1 MRGKSRNERTAHY
14 LETINSLGS
23 LLMRTDSVHEA
34 AWIVAKHAVGE
45 LGYIDCIIYLIN
57 DDKELVQIAAHGN
70 KNPSS
75 RHIVNPIKLKIG
87 EGICGHVALTGVS
100 EIVRDTSKDPRYLVD
115 DELRHSEMTVPIFS
129 DDHVIGI
136 IDSEH
141 PNKDYFS
148 DHDLKIFKS
157 IASILSFKISQ
168 VKAIEDLATINK
180 DLEVVKREKQ
190 NQIKILNS
198 VNKKRTKAANAFSIK
213 EIAFEKELERT
224 NIETESIANEMRQF
238 IETANAPIFGIDS
251 NGMVNEWNQ
260 SAEKITG
267 FSKKE
272 VVGLD
277 LVKRYITLAYQKS
290 VKKVLD
296 NALEGIETANF
307 EFPLYAKDGKRVM
320 ILLNSSTRR
329 DSNNNII
336 GMLGVG
342 QDISKM
348 TELRTKS
355 EAIAKEL
362 RQFIETA
369 NAPIFGIDAHGLV
382 NEWNQTA
389 EKITSFKKDEV
400 LGEDL
405 VETYITE
412 DYRKAVKEVL
422 DNALKGKETAN
433 YEFPLFTKDGKRVMV
448 LLNSSTRRNAEGQI
462 VGVLGVG
469 QDISE
474 MDKLRTE
481 SESVAKELRQF
492 IETANAPIFGIDS
505 NGMVNEWNQSAEKIT
520 GFSKKEVVGLDLVKR
535 YITLAYQKSVKKVL
549 DNALEGIETANFE
562 FPLYAKDGKRIMIL
576 LNSSTRRNSD
586 GKIIGMLGVGQ
597 DITILN
603 EYKNN
608 LESKVE
614 YRTQELQESLER
626 EQELGQ
632 LKTSFVS
639 MASHEFRTPLTSIK
653 AISDIILRYSN
664 KLSQESI
671 NARLEKIK
679 KEVDD
684 MTIML
689 DDILIIGKSE
699 AQKLAFNPEIEDIV
713 FLIRQI
719 IAEYQL
725 SDTTNRQ
732 LIYDIPNSIIMINC
746 DKKWIKHIIINL
758 ISNAEKY
765 SNKNTPIKVSI
776 HQNQSNI
783 SFSFEDFGIGIS
795 KQDIKKL
802 FEPFHRGSN
811 AQSITG
817 TGLGLSVLQ
826 QAVDLHNGKI
836 EVESNLGKGSKFK
849 IILPFNIY

>member
-23 LLMRTDSVHEA
+23 LLMRTDSAHEA

-180 DLEVVKREKQ
+180 ELEVQNLEKQ
-190 NQIKILNS
+190 KQANELVIAKKEYDSQNQQQKKIVDKLSAEIVKLEFENHQ
-198 VNKKRTKAANAFSIK
+198 NKTKAIKLDIAINKSQKEAEAIAIK
-213 EIAFEKELERT
+213 EIAFKKELKKTR
-224 NIETESIANEMRQF
+224 IETESIAN
-238 IETANAPIFGIDS
+238 
-251 NGMVNEWNQ
+251 
-260 SAEKITG
+260 
-267 FSKKE
+267 
-272 VVGLD
+272 
-277 LVKRYITLAYQKS
+277 
-290 VKKVLD
+290 
-296 NALEGIETANF
+296 
-307 EFPLYAKDGKRVM
+307 
-320 ILLNSSTRR
+320 
-329 DSNNNII
+329 
-336 GMLGVG
+336 
-342 QDISKM
+342 
-348 TELRTKS
+348 
-355 EAIAKEL
+355 EL

-369 NAPIFGIDAHGLV
+369 NAPIFGIDSEGMV
-382 NEWNQTA
+382 NEWNQTS
-389 EKITSFKKDEV
+389 EKITGFTKKEV
-400 LGEDL
+400 LGQDL
-405 VETYITE
+405 VKRYITSA
-412 DYRKAVKEVL
+412 YQTKVKKVL
-422 DNALKGKETAN
+422 DNALKGEETAN
-433 YEFPLFTKDGKRVMV
+433 FEFPIFSKDGNRVMI
-448 LLNSSTRRNAEGQI
+448 LLNSSTRRNVNGEI
-462 VGVLGVG
+462 VGMLGVG
-469 QDISE
+469 QDISK
-474 MDKLRTE
+474 MDELRTV
-481 SESVAKELRQF
+481 SDAIAKELRQF

-505 NGMVNEWNQSAEKIT
+505 NGMVNEWNQSSEKIT
-520 GFSKKEVVGLDLVKR
+520 GFTKEEVLGEDLVAT
-535 YITLAYQKSVKKVL
+535 YINSNYQKSVKKVL
-549 DNALEGIETANFE
+549 DNAQRGVETANFE

-603 EYKNN
+603 EYKKN

-626 EQELGQ
+626 EKELGQ

-699 AQKLAFNPEIEDIV
+699 AQKLAFNPDIEDIV

-719 IAEYQL
+719 ITEYQL
-725 SDTTNRQ
+725 SDSTNRQ
-732 LIYDIPNSIIMINC
+732 LIYDIPNSIIMINV

-765 SNKNTPIKVSI
+765 SNKNTPIKISI

-783 SFSFEDFGIGIS
+783 SFSFQDYGIGIS

-811 AQSITG
+811 AQNIPG

-849 IILPFNIY
+849 IILPYNID

>member
-23 LLMRTDSVHEA
+23 LLMRTDSAHEA

-45 LGYIDCIIYLIN
+45 LGYIDCIIYLMN

-70 KNPSS
+70 KNSSS

-180 DLEVVKREKQ
+180 ELEVQNLEKQ
-190 NQIKILNS
+190 KQANELVIAKKEYDSQNQQQKKIVDKLSAEIVKLEFENQQ
-198 VNKKRTKAANAFSIK
+198 NKTKATELDVAIKKSQKEAEAIAIK
-213 EIAFEKELERT
+213 EIAFKKELKKTR
-224 NIETESIANEMRQF
+224 IETESIAN
-238 IETANAPIFGIDS
+238 
-251 NGMVNEWNQ
+251 
-260 SAEKITG
+260 
-267 FSKKE
+267 
-272 VVGLD
+272 
-277 LVKRYITLAYQKS
+277 
-290 VKKVLD
+290 
-296 NALEGIETANF
+296 
-307 EFPLYAKDGKRVM
+307 
-320 ILLNSSTRR
+320 
-329 DSNNNII
+329 
-336 GMLGVG
+336 
-342 QDISKM
+342 
-348 TELRTKS
+348 
-355 EAIAKEL
+355 EL

-369 NAPIFGIDAHGLV
+369 NAPIFGIDSEGMV
-382 NEWNQTA
+382 NEWNQTS
-389 EKITSFKKDEV
+389 EKITGFTKKEV
-400 LGEDL
+400 LGQDL
-405 VETYITE
+405 VKRYITSA
-412 DYRKAVKEVL
+412 YQTKVKKVL
-422 DNALKGKETAN
+422 DNALKGEETAN
-433 YEFPLFTKDGKRVMV
+433 FEFPIFSKDGNRVMI
-448 LLNSSTRRNAEGQI
+448 LLNSSTRRNVNGEI
-462 VGVLGVG
+462 VGMLGVG
-469 QDISE
+469 QDISK
-474 MDKLRTE
+474 MDELRTV
-481 SESVAKELRQF
+481 SDAIAKELRQF

-505 NGMVNEWNQSAEKIT
+505 NGMVNEWNQSSEKIT
-520 GFSKKEVVGLDLVKR
+520 GFTKEEVLGEDLVAT
-535 YITLAYQKSVKKVL
+535 YINSNYQKSVKKVL
-549 DNALEGIETANFE
+549 DNAQRGVETANFE

-603 EYKNN
+603 EYKKN

-626 EQELGQ
+626 EKELGQ

-699 AQKLAFNPEIEDIV
+699 AQKLAFNPDIEDIV

-719 IAEYQL
+719 ITEYQF

-732 LIYDIPNSIIMINC
+732 LIYDIPNSIIMINV

-765 SNKNTPIKVSI
+765 SNKNTPIKISI

-783 SFSFEDFGIGIS
+783 SFSFQDYGIGIS

-811 AQSITG
+811 AQNIPG

-849 IILPFNIY
+849 IILPYNID

>member
-23 LLMRTDSVHEA
+23 LLMRTDSAHEA

-45 LGYIDCIIYLIN
+45 LGYIDCIIYLMN

-70 KNPSS
+70 KNSSS

-180 DLEVVKREKQ
+180 ELEVQNLEKQ
-190 NQIKILNS
+190 KQANELVIAKKEYDSQNQQQKKIVDKLSAEIVKLEFENHQ
-198 VNKKRTKAANAFSIK
+198 NKTKAIKLDIAIKKSQKEAEAIAIK
-213 EIAFEKELERT
+213 EIAFKKELKKTR
-224 NIETESIANEMRQF
+224 IETESIAN
-238 IETANAPIFGIDS
+238 
-251 NGMVNEWNQ
+251 
-260 SAEKITG
+260 
-267 FSKKE
+267 
-272 VVGLD
+272 
-277 LVKRYITLAYQKS
+277 
-290 VKKVLD
+290 
-296 NALEGIETANF
+296 
-307 EFPLYAKDGKRVM
+307 
-320 ILLNSSTRR
+320 
-329 DSNNNII
+329 
-336 GMLGVG
+336 
-342 QDISKM
+342 
-348 TELRTKS
+348 
-355 EAIAKEL
+355 EL

-369 NAPIFGIDAHGLV
+369 NAPIFGIDSEGMV
-382 NEWNQTA
+382 NEWNQTS
-389 EKITSFKKDEV
+389 EKITGFTKKEV
-400 LGEDL
+400 LGQDL
-405 VETYITE
+405 VKRYITSA
-412 DYRKAVKEVL
+412 YQTKVKKVL
-422 DNALKGKETAN
+422 DNALKGEETAN
-433 YEFPLFTKDGKRVMV
+433 FEFPIFSKDGNRVMI
-448 LLNSSTRRNAEGQI
+448 LLNSSTRRNVNGEI
-462 VGVLGVG
+462 VGMLGVG
-469 QDISE
+469 QDISK
-474 MDKLRTE
+474 MDELRTV
-481 SESVAKELRQF
+481 SDAIAKELRQF

-505 NGMVNEWNQSAEKIT
+505 NGMVNEWNQSSEKIT
-520 GFSKKEVVGLDLVKR
+520 GFTKEEVLGQDLVAT
-535 YITLAYQKSVKKVL
+535 YINSNYQKSVKKVL
-549 DNALEGIETANFE
+549 DNAQRGVETANFE

-603 EYKNN
+603 EYKKN

-626 EQELGQ
+626 EKELGQ

-699 AQKLAFNPEIEDIV
+699 AQKLAFNPDIEDIV

-719 IAEYQL
+719 ITEYQF

-732 LIYDIPNSIIMINC
+732 LIYDIPNSIIMINV

-765 SNKNTPIKVSI
+765 SNKNTPIKISI

-783 SFSFEDFGIGIS
+783 SFSFQDYGIGIS

-811 AQSITG
+811 AQNIPG

-849 IILPFNIY
+849 IILPYNID

>member
-1 MRGKSRNERTAHY
+1 
-14 LETINSLGS
+14 
-23 LLMRTDSVHEA
+23 MRTDSAHEA

-180 DLEVVKREKQ
+180 ELEVQNLEKQ
-190 NQIKILNS
+190 KQANELVIAKKEYDSQNQQQKKIVDKLSAEIVKLEFENHQ
-198 VNKKRTKAANAFSIK
+198 NKTKATELDVAIKKSQKEAEAIAIK
-213 EIAFEKELERT
+213 EIAFKKELKKTR
-224 NIETESIANEMRQF
+224 IETESIAN
-238 IETANAPIFGIDS
+238 
-251 NGMVNEWNQ
+251 
-260 SAEKITG
+260 
-267 FSKKE
+267 
-272 VVGLD
+272 
-277 LVKRYITLAYQKS
+277 
-290 VKKVLD
+290 
-296 NALEGIETANF
+296 
-307 EFPLYAKDGKRVM
+307 
-320 ILLNSSTRR
+320 
-329 DSNNNII
+329 
-336 GMLGVG
+336 
-342 QDISKM
+342 
-348 TELRTKS
+348 
-355 EAIAKEL
+355 EL

-369 NAPIFGIDAHGLV
+369 NAPIFGIDSEGMV
-382 NEWNQTA
+382 NEWNQTS
-389 EKITSFKKDEV
+389 EKITGFTKKEV
-400 LGEDL
+400 LGQDL
-405 VETYITE
+405 VKRYITSA
-412 DYRKAVKEVL
+412 YQTKVKKVL
-422 DNALKGKETAN
+422 DNALKGEETAN
-433 YEFPLFTKDGKRVMV
+433 FEFPIFSKDGNRVMI
-448 LLNSSTRRNAEGQI
+448 LLNSSTRRNVNGEIIGM
-462 VGVLGVG
+462 LGVG
-469 QDISE
+469 QDISK
-474 MDKLRTE
+474 MDELRTV
-481 SESVAKELRQF
+481 SDAIAKELRQF

-505 NGMVNEWNQSAEKIT
+505 NGMVNEWNQSSEKIT
-520 GFSKKEVVGLDLVKR
+520 GFTKEEVLGEDLVAT
-535 YITLAYQKSVKKVL
+535 YINSNYQKSVKKVL
-549 DNALEGIETANFE
+549 DNAQRGVETANFE

-603 EYKNN
+603 EYKKN

-626 EQELGQ
+626 EKELGQ

-699 AQKLAFNPEIEDIV
+699 AQKLAFNPDIEDIV

-719 IAEYQL
+719 ITEYQF

-732 LIYDIPNSIIMINC
+732 LIYDIPNSIIMINV

-765 SNKNTPIKVSI
+765 SNKNTPIKISI

-783 SFSFEDFGIGIS
+783 SFSFQDYGIGIS

-811 AQSITG
+811 AQNIPG

-849 IILPFNIY
+849 IILPYNID

>member
-23 LLMRTDSVHEA
+23 LLMRTDSAHEA

-45 LGYIDCIIYLIN
+45 LGYIDCIIYLMN

-70 KNPSS
+70 KNSSS

-180 DLEVVKREKQ
+180 ELEVQNLEKQ
-190 NQIKILNS
+190 KQANELVIAKKEYDSQNQQQKKIVDKLSAEIVKLEFENQQ
-198 VNKKRTKAANAFSIK
+198 NKTKATELDVAIKKSQKEAEAIAIK
-213 EIAFEKELERT
+213 EIAFKKELKKTR
-224 NIETESIANEMRQF
+224 IETESIAN
-238 IETANAPIFGIDS
+238 
-251 NGMVNEWNQ
+251 
-260 SAEKITG
+260 
-267 FSKKE
+267 
-272 VVGLD
+272 
-277 LVKRYITLAYQKS
+277 
-290 VKKVLD
+290 
-296 NALEGIETANF
+296 
-307 EFPLYAKDGKRVM
+307 
-320 ILLNSSTRR
+320 
-329 DSNNNII
+329 
-336 GMLGVG
+336 
-342 QDISKM
+342 
-348 TELRTKS
+348 
-355 EAIAKEL
+355 EL

-369 NAPIFGIDAHGLV
+369 NAPIFGIDSEGMV
-382 NEWNQTA
+382 NEWNQTS
-389 EKITSFKKDEV
+389 EKITGFTKKEV
-400 LGEDL
+400 LGQDL
-405 VETYITE
+405 VKRYITSA
-412 DYRKAVKEVL
+412 YQTKVKKVL
-422 DNALKGKETAN
+422 DNALKGEETAN
-433 YEFPLFTKDGKRVMV
+433 FEFPIFSKDGNRVMI
-448 LLNSSTRRNAEGQI
+448 LLNSSTRRNVNGEI
-462 VGVLGVG
+462 VGMLGVG
-469 QDISE
+469 QDISK
-474 MDKLRTE
+474 MDELRTV
-481 SESVAKELRQF
+481 SDAIAKELRQF

-505 NGMVNEWNQSAEKIT
+505 NGMVNEWNQSSEKIT
-520 GFSKKEVVGLDLVKR
+520 GFTKEEVLGQDLVAT
-535 YITLAYQKSVKKVL
+535 YINSNYQKSVKKVL
-549 DNALEGIETANFE
+549 DNAQRGVETANFE

-603 EYKNN
+603 EYKKN

-626 EQELGQ
+626 EKELGQ

-699 AQKLAFNPEIEDIV
+699 AQKLAFNPDIEDIV

-719 IAEYQL
+719 ITEYQF

-732 LIYDIPNSIIMINC
+732 LIYDIPNSIIMINV

-765 SNKNTPIKVSI
+765 SNKNTPIKISI

-783 SFSFEDFGIGIS
+783 SFSFQDYGIGIS

-811 AQSITG
+811 AQNIPG

-849 IILPFNIY
+849 IILPYNID

>member
-23 LLMRTDSVHEA
+23 LLMRTDSAHEA

-75 RHIVNPIKLKIG
+75 CHIVNPIKLKIG

-115 DELRHSEMTVPIFS
+115 DELRHSEMTVPIFL

-180 DLEVVKREKQ
+180 ELEVQNLEKQ
-190 NQIKILNS
+190 KQANELVIAKKEYDSQNQQQKKIVDKLSAEIVKLEFENQQ
-198 VNKKRTKAANAFSIK
+198 NKTKATELDVAIKKSQKEAEAIAIK
-213 EIAFEKELERT
+213 EIAFKKELKKTR
-224 NIETESIANEMRQF
+224 IETESIAN
-238 IETANAPIFGIDS
+238 
-251 NGMVNEWNQ
+251 
-260 SAEKITG
+260 
-267 FSKKE
+267 
-272 VVGLD
+272 
-277 LVKRYITLAYQKS
+277 
-290 VKKVLD
+290 
-296 NALEGIETANF
+296 
-307 EFPLYAKDGKRVM
+307 
-320 ILLNSSTRR
+320 
-329 DSNNNII
+329 
-336 GMLGVG
+336 
-342 QDISKM
+342 
-348 TELRTKS
+348 
-355 EAIAKEL
+355 EL

-369 NAPIFGIDAHGLV
+369 NAPIFGIDSEGMV
-382 NEWNQTA
+382 NEWNQTS
-389 EKITSFKKDEV
+389 EKITGFTKKEV
-400 LGEDL
+400 LGQDL
-405 VETYITE
+405 VKRYITSA
-412 DYRKAVKEVL
+412 YQTKVKKVL
-422 DNALKGKETAN
+422 DNALKGEETAN
-433 YEFPLFTKDGKRVMV
+433 FEFPIFSKDGNRVMI
-448 LLNSSTRRNAEGQI
+448 LLNSSTRRNVNGEIIGM
-462 VGVLGVG
+462 LGVG
-469 QDISE
+469 QDISK
-474 MDKLRTE
+474 MDELRTV
-481 SESVAKELRQF
+481 SDAIAKELRQF

-505 NGMVNEWNQSAEKIT
+505 NGMVNEWNQSSEKIT
-520 GFSKKEVVGLDLVKR
+520 GFTKEEVLGEDLVAT
-535 YITLAYQKSVKKVL
+535 YINSNYQKSVKKVL
-549 DNALEGIETANFE
+549 DNAQRGVETANFE

-603 EYKNN
+603 EYKKN

-626 EQELGQ
+626 EKELGQ

-699 AQKLAFNPEIEDIV
+699 AQKLAFNPDIEDIV

-719 IAEYQL
+719 ITEYQF

-732 LIYDIPNSIIMINC
+732 LIYDIPNSIIMINV

-765 SNKNTPIKVSI
+765 SNKNTPIKISI

-783 SFSFEDFGIGIS
+783 SFSFQDYGIGIS

-811 AQSITG
+811 AQNIPG

-849 IILPFNIY
+849 IILPYNID

>member
-23 LLMRTDSVHEA
+23 LLMRTDSAHEA

-45 LGYIDCIIYLIN
+45 LGYIDCIIYLMN

-70 KNPSS
+70 KNSSS

-180 DLEVVKREKQ
+180 ELEVQNLEKQ
-190 NQIKILNS
+190 KQANELVIAKKEYDSQNQQQKKIVDKLSAEIVKLEFENHQNKIKATELDVAI
-198 VNKKRTKAANAFSIK
+198 KKSQKEAESIAIK
-213 EIAFEKELERT
+213 EIAFKKELKKTR
-224 NIETESIANEMRQF
+224 IETESIAN
-238 IETANAPIFGIDS
+238 
-251 NGMVNEWNQ
+251 
-260 SAEKITG
+260 
-267 FSKKE
+267 
-272 VVGLD
+272 
-277 LVKRYITLAYQKS
+277 
-290 VKKVLD
+290 
-296 NALEGIETANF
+296 
-307 EFPLYAKDGKRVM
+307 
-320 ILLNSSTRR
+320 
-329 DSNNNII
+329 
-336 GMLGVG
+336 
-342 QDISKM
+342 
-348 TELRTKS
+348 
-355 EAIAKEL
+355 EL

-369 NAPIFGIDAHGLV
+369 NAPIFGIDSEGMV
-382 NEWNQTA
+382 NEWNQTS
-389 EKITSFKKDEV
+389 EKITGFTKKEV
-400 LGEDL
+400 LGQDL
-405 VETYITE
+405 VKRYITSA
-412 DYRKAVKEVL
+412 YQTKVKKVL
-422 DNALKGKETAN
+422 DNALKGEETAN
-433 YEFPLFTKDGKRVMV
+433 FEFPIFSKDGNRVMI
-448 LLNSSTRRNAEGQI
+448 LLNSSTRRNVNGEIIGM
-462 VGVLGVG
+462 LGVG
-469 QDISE
+469 QDISK
-474 MDKLRTE
+474 MDELRTV
-481 SESVAKELRQF
+481 SDAIAKELRQF

-505 NGMVNEWNQSAEKIT
+505 NGMVNEWNQSSEKIT
-520 GFSKKEVVGLDLVKR
+520 GFTKEEVLGQDLVAT
-535 YITLAYQKSVKKVL
+535 YINSNYQKSVKKVL
-549 DNALEGIETANFE
+549 DNAQRGVETANFE

-603 EYKNN
+603 EYKKN

-626 EQELGQ
+626 EKELGQ

-699 AQKLAFNPEIEDIV
+699 AQKLAFNPDIEDIV
-713 FLIRQI
+713 FLIRKI
-719 IAEYQL
+719 ITEYQF

-732 LIYDIPNSIIMINC
+732 LIYDIPNSIIMINV

-765 SNKNTPIKVSI
+765 SNKNTPIKISI

-783 SFSFEDFGIGIS
+783 SFSFQDYGIGIS

-811 AQSITG
+811 AQNIPG

-849 IILPFNIY
+849 IILPYNID

>member
-1 MRGKSRNERTAHY
+1 
-14 LETINSLGS
+14 
-23 LLMRTDSVHEA
+23 MRTDSAHEA

-180 DLEVVKREKQ
+180 ELEVQNLEKQ
-190 NQIKILNS
+190 KQANELVIAKKEYDSQNQQQKKIVDKLSAEIVKLEFENQQ
-198 VNKKRTKAANAFSIK
+198 NKTKATELDVAIKKSQKEAEAIAIK
-213 EIAFEKELERT
+213 EIAFKKELKKTR
-224 NIETESIANEMRQF
+224 IETESIAN
-238 IETANAPIFGIDS
+238 
-251 NGMVNEWNQ
+251 
-260 SAEKITG
+260 
-267 FSKKE
+267 
-272 VVGLD
+272 
-277 LVKRYITLAYQKS
+277 
-290 VKKVLD
+290 
-296 NALEGIETANF
+296 
-307 EFPLYAKDGKRVM
+307 
-320 ILLNSSTRR
+320 
-329 DSNNNII
+329 
-336 GMLGVG
+336 
-342 QDISKM
+342 
-348 TELRTKS
+348 
-355 EAIAKEL
+355 EL

-369 NAPIFGIDAHGLV
+369 NAPIFGIDSEGMV
-382 NEWNQTA
+382 NEWNQTS
-389 EKITSFKKDEV
+389 EKITGFTKKEV
-400 LGEDL
+400 LGQDL
-405 VETYITE
+405 VKRYITSA
-412 DYRKAVKEVL
+412 YQTKVKKVL
-422 DNALKGKETAN
+422 DNALKGEETAN
-433 YEFPLFTKDGKRVMV
+433 FEFPIFSKDGNRVMI
-448 LLNSSTRRNAEGQI
+448 LLNSSTRRNVNGEIIGM
-462 VGVLGVG
+462 LGVG
-469 QDISE
+469 QDISK
-474 MDKLRTE
+474 MDELRTV
-481 SESVAKELRQF
+481 SDAIAKELRQF

-505 NGMVNEWNQSAEKIT
+505 NGMVNEWNQSSEKIT
-520 GFSKKEVVGLDLVKR
+520 GFTKEEVLGQDLVAT
-535 YITLAYQKSVKKVL
+535 YINSNYQKSVKKVL
-549 DNALEGIETANFE
+549 DNAQRGVETANFE

-603 EYKNN
+603 EYKKN

-626 EQELGQ
+626 EKELGQ

-699 AQKLAFNPEIEDIV
+699 AQKLAFNPDIEDIV

-719 IAEYQL
+719 ITEYQF

-732 LIYDIPNSIIMINC
+732 LIYDIPNSIIMINV

-765 SNKNTPIKVSI
+765 SNKNTPIKISI

-783 SFSFEDFGIGIS
+783 SFSFQDYGIGIS

-811 AQSITG
+811 AQNIPG

-849 IILPFNIY
+849 IILPYNID

>member
-23 LLMRTDSVHEA
+23 LLMRTDSAHEA

-180 DLEVVKREKQ
+180 ELEVQNLEKQ
-190 NQIKILNS
+190 KQANELVIAKKEYDSQNQQQKKIVDKLSAEIVKLEFENHQNKIKATELDVAI
-198 VNKKRTKAANAFSIK
+198 KKSQKEAEAIAIK
-213 EIAFEKELERT
+213 EIAFKKELKKTR
-224 NIETESIANEMRQF
+224 IETESIAN
-238 IETANAPIFGIDS
+238 
-251 NGMVNEWNQ
+251 
-260 SAEKITG
+260 
-267 FSKKE
+267 
-272 VVGLD
+272 
-277 LVKRYITLAYQKS
+277 
-290 VKKVLD
+290 
-296 NALEGIETANF
+296 
-307 EFPLYAKDGKRVM
+307 
-320 ILLNSSTRR
+320 
-329 DSNNNII
+329 
-336 GMLGVG
+336 
-342 QDISKM
+342 
-348 TELRTKS
+348 
-355 EAIAKEL
+355 EL

-369 NAPIFGIDAHGLV
+369 NAPIFGIDSEGMV
-382 NEWNQTA
+382 NEWNQTS
-389 EKITSFKKDEV
+389 EKITGFTKKEV
-400 LGEDL
+400 LGQDL
-405 VETYITE
+405 VKRYITSA
-412 DYRKAVKEVL
+412 YQTKVKKVL
-422 DNALKGKETAN
+422 DNALKGEETAN
-433 YEFPLFTKDGKRVMV
+433 FEFPIFSKDGNRVMI
-448 LLNSSTRRNAEGQI
+448 LLNSSTRRNVNGEI
-462 VGVLGVG
+462 VGMLGVG
-469 QDISE
+469 QDISK
-474 MDKLRTE
+474 MDELRTV
-481 SESVAKELRQF
+481 SDAIAKELRQF

-505 NGMVNEWNQSAEKIT
+505 NGMVNEWNQSSEKIT
-520 GFSKKEVVGLDLVKR
+520 GFTKEEVLGEDLVAT
-535 YITLAYQKSVKKVL
+535 YINSNYQKSVKKVL
-549 DNALEGIETANFE
+549 DNAQRGVETANFE

-603 EYKNN
+603 EYKKN

-626 EQELGQ
+626 EKELGQ

-699 AQKLAFNPEIEDIV
+699 AQKLAFNPDIEDIV

-719 IAEYQL
+719 ITEYQL
-725 SDTTNRQ
+725 SDSTNRQ
-732 LIYDIPNSIIMINC
+732 LIYDIPNSIIMINV

-765 SNKNTPIKVSI
+765 SNKNTPIKISI

-783 SFSFEDFGIGIS
+783 SFSFQDYGIGIS

-811 AQSITG
+811 AQNIPG

-849 IILPFNIY
+849 IILPYNID

>member
-23 LLMRTDSVHEA
+23 LLMRTDSAHEA

-180 DLEVVKREKQ
+180 ELEVQNLEKQ
-190 NQIKILNS
+190 KQANELVIAKKEYDSQNQQQKKIVDKLSAEIVKLEFENHQNKIKATELDVAI
-198 VNKKRTKAANAFSIK
+198 KKSQKEAEAIAIK
-213 EIAFEKELERT
+213 EIAFKKELKKTR
-224 NIETESIANEMRQF
+224 IETESIAN
-238 IETANAPIFGIDS
+238 
-251 NGMVNEWNQ
+251 
-260 SAEKITG
+260 
-267 FSKKE
+267 
-272 VVGLD
+272 
-277 LVKRYITLAYQKS
+277 
-290 VKKVLD
+290 
-296 NALEGIETANF
+296 
-307 EFPLYAKDGKRVM
+307 
-320 ILLNSSTRR
+320 
-329 DSNNNII
+329 
-336 GMLGVG
+336 
-342 QDISKM
+342 
-348 TELRTKS
+348 
-355 EAIAKEL
+355 EL

-369 NAPIFGIDAHGLV
+369 NAPIFGIDSEGMV
-382 NEWNQTA
+382 NEWNQTS
-389 EKITSFKKDEV
+389 EKITGFTKKEV
-400 LGEDL
+400 LGQDL
-405 VETYITE
+405 VKRYITSA
-412 DYRKAVKEVL
+412 YQTKVKKVL
-422 DNALKGKETAN
+422 DNALKGEETAN
-433 YEFPLFTKDGKRVMV
+433 FEFPIFSKDGNRVMI
-448 LLNSSTRRNAEGQI
+448 LLNSSTRRNVNGEI
-462 VGVLGVG
+462 VGMLGVG
-469 QDISE
+469 QDISK
-474 MDKLRTE
+474 MDELRTV
-481 SESVAKELRQF
+481 SDAIAKELRQF

-505 NGMVNEWNQSAEKIT
+505 NGMVNEWNQSSEKIT
-520 GFSKKEVVGLDLVKR
+520 GFTKEEVLGEDLVAT
-535 YITLAYQKSVKKVL
+535 YINSNYQKSVKKVL
-549 DNALEGIETANFE
+549 DNAQRGVETANFE

-603 EYKNN
+603 EYKKN

-626 EQELGQ
+626 EKELGQ

-699 AQKLAFNPEIEDIV
+699 AQKLAFNPDIEDIV

-719 IAEYQL
+719 ITEYQF

-732 LIYDIPNSIIMINC
+732 LIYDIPNSIIMINV

-765 SNKNTPIKVSI
+765 SNKNTPIKISI

-783 SFSFEDFGIGIS
+783 SFSFQDYGIGIS

-811 AQSITG
+811 AQNIPG

-849 IILPFNIY
+849 IILPYNID

>member
-23 LLMRTDSVHEA
+23 LLMRTDSAHEA

-75 RHIVNPIKLKIG
+75 CHIVNPIKLKIG

-180 DLEVVKREKQ
+180 ELEVQNLEKQ
-190 NQIKILNS
+190 KQANELVIAKKEYDSQNQQQKKIVDKLSAEIVKLEFENHQ
-198 VNKKRTKAANAFSIK
+198 NKTKAIKLDIAIKKSQKEAEAIAIKKSQKEAEAIAIK
-213 EIAFEKELERT
+213 EIAFKKELKKTR
-224 NIETESIANEMRQF
+224 IETESIAN
-238 IETANAPIFGIDS
+238 
-251 NGMVNEWNQ
+251 
-260 SAEKITG
+260 
-267 FSKKE
+267 
-272 VVGLD
+272 
-277 LVKRYITLAYQKS
+277 
-290 VKKVLD
+290 
-296 NALEGIETANF
+296 
-307 EFPLYAKDGKRVM
+307 
-320 ILLNSSTRR
+320 
-329 DSNNNII
+329 
-336 GMLGVG
+336 
-342 QDISKM
+342 
-348 TELRTKS
+348 
-355 EAIAKEL
+355 EL

-369 NAPIFGIDAHGLV
+369 NAPIFGIDSEGMV
-382 NEWNQTA
+382 NEWNQTS
-389 EKITSFKKDEV
+389 EKITGFTKKEV
-400 LGEDL
+400 LGQDL
-405 VETYITE
+405 VKRYITSA
-412 DYRKAVKEVL
+412 YQTKVKKVL
-422 DNALKGKETAN
+422 DNALKGEETAN
-433 YEFPLFTKDGKRVMV
+433 FEFPIFSKDGNRVMI
-448 LLNSSTRRNAEGQI
+448 LLNSSTRRNVNGEIIGM
-462 VGVLGVG
+462 LGVG
-469 QDISE
+469 QDISK
-474 MDKLRTE
+474 MDELRTV
-481 SESVAKELRQF
+481 SDAIAKELRQF

-505 NGMVNEWNQSAEKIT
+505 NGMVNEWNQSSEKIT
-520 GFSKKEVVGLDLVKR
+520 GFTKEEVLGEDLVAT
-535 YITLAYQKSVKKVL
+535 YINSNYQKSVKKVL
-549 DNALEGIETANFE
+549 DNAQRGVETANFE

-603 EYKNN
+603 EYKKN

-626 EQELGQ
+626 EKELGQ

-699 AQKLAFNPEIEDIV
+699 AQKLAFNPDIEDIV

-719 IAEYQL
+719 ITEYQF

-732 LIYDIPNSIIMINC
+732 LIYDIPNSIIMINV

-765 SNKNTPIKVSI
+765 SNKNTPIKISI

-783 SFSFEDFGIGIS
+783 SFSFQDYGIGIS

-811 AQSITG
+811 AQNIPG

-849 IILPFNIY
+849 IILPYNID

>member
-1 MRGKSRNERTAHY
+1 
-14 LETINSLGS
+14 
-23 LLMRTDSVHEA
+23 MRTDSAHEA

-45 LGYIDCIIYLIN
+45 LGYIDCIIYLMN

-70 KNPSS
+70 KNSSS

-180 DLEVVKREKQ
+180 ELEVQNLEKQ
-190 NQIKILNS
+190 KQANELVIAKKEYDSQNQQQKKIVDKLSAEIVKLEFENQQ
-198 VNKKRTKAANAFSIK
+198 NKTKATELDVAIKKSQKEAEAIAIK
-213 EIAFEKELERT
+213 EIAFKKELKKTR
-224 NIETESIANEMRQF
+224 IETESIAN
-238 IETANAPIFGIDS
+238 
-251 NGMVNEWNQ
+251 
-260 SAEKITG
+260 
-267 FSKKE
+267 
-272 VVGLD
+272 
-277 LVKRYITLAYQKS
+277 
-290 VKKVLD
+290 
-296 NALEGIETANF
+296 
-307 EFPLYAKDGKRVM
+307 
-320 ILLNSSTRR
+320 
-329 DSNNNII
+329 
-336 GMLGVG
+336 
-342 QDISKM
+342 
-348 TELRTKS
+348 
-355 EAIAKEL
+355 EL

-369 NAPIFGIDAHGLV
+369 NAPIFGIDSEGMV
-382 NEWNQTA
+382 NEWNQSS
-389 EKITSFKKDEV
+389 EKITGFTKKEV
-400 LGEDL
+400 LGQDL
-405 VETYITE
+405 VKRYITSA
-412 DYRKAVKEVL
+412 YQTKVKKVL
-422 DNALKGKETAN
+422 DNALKGEETAN
-433 YEFPLFTKDGKRVMV
+433 FEFPIFSKDGNRVMI
-448 LLNSSTRRNAEGQI
+448 LLNSSTRRNVNGEIIGM
-462 VGVLGVG
+462 LGVG
-469 QDISE
+469 QDISK
-474 MDKLRTE
+474 MDELRTV
-481 SESVAKELRQF
+481 SDAIAKELRQF

-505 NGMVNEWNQSAEKIT
+505 NGMVNEWNQSSEKIT
-520 GFSKKEVVGLDLVKR
+520 GFTKEEVLGEDLVAT
-535 YITLAYQKSVKKVL
+535 YINSNYQKSVKKVL
-549 DNALEGIETANFE
+549 DNAQRGVETANFE

-603 EYKNN
+603 EYKKN

-626 EQELGQ
+626 EKELGQ

-684 MTIML
+684 MTTML

-699 AQKLAFNPEIEDIV
+699 AQKLAFNPDIEDIV

-719 IAEYQL
+719 ITEYQF

-732 LIYDIPNSIIMINC
+732 LIYDIPNSIIMINV

-765 SNKNTPIKVSI
+765 SNKNTPIKISI

-783 SFSFEDFGIGIS
+783 SFSFQDYGIGIS

-811 AQSITG
+811 AQNIPG

-849 IILPFNIY
+849 IILPYNID

>member
-23 LLMRTDSVHEA
+23 LLMRTDSAHEA

-75 RHIVNPIKLKIG
+75 CHIVNPIKLKIG

-180 DLEVVKREKQ
+180 ELEVQNLEKQ
-190 NQIKILNS
+190 KQANELVIAKKEYDSQNQQQKKIVDKLSAEIVKLEFENQQ
-198 VNKKRTKAANAFSIK
+198 NKTKATELDVAIKKSQKEAEAIAIK
-213 EIAFEKELERT
+213 EIAFKKELKKTR
-224 NIETESIANEMRQF
+224 IETESIAN
-238 IETANAPIFGIDS
+238 
-251 NGMVNEWNQ
+251 
-260 SAEKITG
+260 
-267 FSKKE
+267 
-272 VVGLD
+272 
-277 LVKRYITLAYQKS
+277 
-290 VKKVLD
+290 
-296 NALEGIETANF
+296 
-307 EFPLYAKDGKRVM
+307 
-320 ILLNSSTRR
+320 
-329 DSNNNII
+329 
-336 GMLGVG
+336 
-342 QDISKM
+342 
-348 TELRTKS
+348 
-355 EAIAKEL
+355 EL

-369 NAPIFGIDAHGLV
+369 NAPIFGIDSEGMV
-382 NEWNQTA
+382 NEWNQTS
-389 EKITSFKKDEV
+389 EKITGFTKKEV
-400 LGEDL
+400 LGQDL
-405 VETYITE
+405 VKRYITSA
-412 DYRKAVKEVL
+412 YQTKVKKVL
-422 DNALKGKETAN
+422 DNALKGEETAN
-433 YEFPLFTKDGKRVMV
+433 FEFPIFSKDGNRVMI
-448 LLNSSTRRNAEGQI
+448 LLNSSTRRNVNGEI
-462 VGVLGVG
+462 VGMLGVG
-469 QDISE
+469 QDISK
-474 MDKLRTE
+474 MDELRTV
-481 SESVAKELRQF
+481 SDAIAKELRQF

-505 NGMVNEWNQSAEKIT
+505 NGMVNEWNQSSEKIT
-520 GFSKKEVVGLDLVKR
+520 GFTKEEVLGEDLVAT
-535 YITLAYQKSVKKVL
+535 YINSNYQKSVKKVL
-549 DNALEGIETANFE
+549 DNAQRGVETANFE

-603 EYKNN
+603 EYKKN

-626 EQELGQ
+626 EKELGQ

-699 AQKLAFNPEIEDIV
+699 AQKLAFNPDIEDIV

-719 IAEYQL
+719 ITEYQF

-732 LIYDIPNSIIMINC
+732 LIYDIPNSIIMINV

-765 SNKNTPIKVSI
+765 SNKNTPIKISI

-783 SFSFEDFGIGIS
+783 SFSFQDYGIGIS

-811 AQSITG
+811 AQNIPG

-849 IILPFNIY
+849 IILPYNID

>member
-23 LLMRTDSVHEA
+23 LLMRTDSAHEA

-180 DLEVVKREKQ
+180 ELEVQNLEKQ
-190 NQIKILNS
+190 KQANELVIAKKEYDSQNQQQKKIVDKLSAEIVKLEFENHQ
-198 VNKKRTKAANAFSIK
+198 NKTKAIKLDIAIKKSQKEAEAIAIKKSQKEAEAIAIK
-213 EIAFEKELERT
+213 EIAFKKELKKTR
-224 NIETESIANEMRQF
+224 IETESIAN
-238 IETANAPIFGIDS
+238 
-251 NGMVNEWNQ
+251 
-260 SAEKITG
+260 
-267 FSKKE
+267 
-272 VVGLD
+272 
-277 LVKRYITLAYQKS
+277 
-290 VKKVLD
+290 
-296 NALEGIETANF
+296 
-307 EFPLYAKDGKRVM
+307 
-320 ILLNSSTRR
+320 
-329 DSNNNII
+329 
-336 GMLGVG
+336 
-342 QDISKM
+342 
-348 TELRTKS
+348 
-355 EAIAKEL
+355 EL

-369 NAPIFGIDAHGLV
+369 NAPIFGIDSEGMV
-382 NEWNQTA
+382 NEWNQTS
-389 EKITSFKKDEV
+389 EKITGFTKKEV
-400 LGEDL
+400 LGQDL
-405 VETYITE
+405 VKRYITSA
-412 DYRKAVKEVL
+412 YQTKVKKVL
-422 DNALKGKETAN
+422 DNALKGEETAN
-433 YEFPLFTKDGKRVMV
+433 FEFPIFSKDGNRVMI
-448 LLNSSTRRNAEGQI
+448 LLNSSTRRNVNGEI
-462 VGVLGVG
+462 VGMLGVG
-469 QDISE
+469 QDISK
-474 MDKLRTE
+474 MDELRTV
-481 SESVAKELRQF
+481 SDAIAKELRQF

-505 NGMVNEWNQSAEKIT
+505 NGMVNEWNQSSEKIT
-520 GFSKKEVVGLDLVKR
+520 GFTKEEVLGEDLVAT
-535 YITLAYQKSVKKVL
+535 YINSNYQKSVKKVL
-549 DNALEGIETANFE
+549 DNAQRGVETANFE

-603 EYKNN
+603 EYKKN

-626 EQELGQ
+626 EKELGQ

-699 AQKLAFNPEIEDIV
+699 AQKLAFNPDIEDIV

-719 IAEYQL
+719 ITEYQF

-732 LIYDIPNSIIMINC
+732 LIYDIPNSIIMINV

-765 SNKNTPIKVSI
+765 SNKNTPIKISI

-783 SFSFEDFGIGIS
+783 SFSFQDYGIGIS

-811 AQSITG
+811 AQNIPG

-849 IILPFNIY
+849 IILPYNID

>member
-23 LLMRTDSVHEA
+23 LLMRTDSAHEA

-180 DLEVVKREKQ
+180 ELEVQNLEKQ
-190 NQIKILNS
+190 KQANELVIAKKEYDSQNQQQKKIVDKLSAEIVKLEFENHQ
-198 VNKKRTKAANAFSIK
+198 NKTKAIKLDIAIKKSQKEAEAIAIKKSQKEAEAIAIK
-213 EIAFEKELERT
+213 EIAFKKELKKTR
-224 NIETESIANEMRQF
+224 IETESIAN
-238 IETANAPIFGIDS
+238 
-251 NGMVNEWNQ
+251 
-260 SAEKITG
+260 
-267 FSKKE
+267 
-272 VVGLD
+272 
-277 LVKRYITLAYQKS
+277 
-290 VKKVLD
+290 
-296 NALEGIETANF
+296 
-307 EFPLYAKDGKRVM
+307 
-320 ILLNSSTRR
+320 
-329 DSNNNII
+329 
-336 GMLGVG
+336 
-342 QDISKM
+342 
-348 TELRTKS
+348 
-355 EAIAKEL
+355 EL

-369 NAPIFGIDAHGLV
+369 NAPIFGIDSEGMV
-382 NEWNQTA
+382 NEWNQTS
-389 EKITSFKKDEV
+389 EKITGFTKKEV
-400 LGEDL
+400 LGQDL
-405 VETYITE
+405 VKRYITSA
-412 DYRKAVKEVL
+412 YQTKVKKVL
-422 DNALKGKETAN
+422 DNALKGEETAN
-433 YEFPLFTKDGKRVMV
+433 FEFPIFSKDGNRVMI
-448 LLNSSTRRNAEGQI
+448 LLNSSTRRNVNGEI
-462 VGVLGVG
+462 VGMLGVG
-469 QDISE
+469 QDISK
-474 MDKLRTE
+474 MDELRTV
-481 SESVAKELRQF
+481 SDAIAKELRQF

-505 NGMVNEWNQSAEKIT
+505 NGMVNEWNQSSEKIT
-520 GFSKKEVVGLDLVKR
+520 GFTKEEVLGQDLVAT
-535 YITLAYQKSVKKVL
+535 YINSNYQKSVKKVL
-549 DNALEGIETANFE
+549 DNAQRGVETANFE

-603 EYKNN
+603 EYKKN

-626 EQELGQ
+626 EKELGQ

-699 AQKLAFNPEIEDIV
+699 AQKLAFNPDIEDIV

-719 IAEYQL
+719 ITEYQF

-732 LIYDIPNSIIMINC
+732 LIYDIPNSIIMINV

-765 SNKNTPIKVSI
+765 SNKNTPIKISI

-783 SFSFEDFGIGIS
+783 SFSFQDYGIGIS

-811 AQSITG
+811 AQNIPG

-849 IILPFNIY
+849 IILPYNID

>member
-23 LLMRTDSVHEA
+23 LLMRTDSAHEA

-75 RHIVNPIKLKIG
+75 CHIVNPIKLKIG

-115 DELRHSEMTVPIFS
+115 DELRHSEMTVPIFL

-180 DLEVVKREKQ
+180 ELEVQNLEKQ
-190 NQIKILNS
+190 KRANELVIAKKEYDSQNQQQKKIVDKLSAEIVKLEFENHQNKIKATELDVAI
-198 VNKKRTKAANAFSIK
+198 KKSQKEAEAIAIK
-213 EIAFEKELERT
+213 EIAFKKELKKTR
-224 NIETESIANEMRQF
+224 IETESIAN
-238 IETANAPIFGIDS
+238 
-251 NGMVNEWNQ
+251 
-260 SAEKITG
+260 
-267 FSKKE
+267 
-272 VVGLD
+272 
-277 LVKRYITLAYQKS
+277 
-290 VKKVLD
+290 
-296 NALEGIETANF
+296 
-307 EFPLYAKDGKRVM
+307 
-320 ILLNSSTRR
+320 
-329 DSNNNII
+329 
-336 GMLGVG
+336 
-342 QDISKM
+342 
-348 TELRTKS
+348 
-355 EAIAKEL
+355 EL

-369 NAPIFGIDAHGLV
+369 NAPIFGIDSEGMV
-382 NEWNQTA
+382 NEWNQTS
-389 EKITSFKKDEV
+389 EKITGFTKKEV
-400 LGEDL
+400 LGQDL
-405 VETYITE
+405 VKRYITSA
-412 DYRKAVKEVL
+412 YQTKVKKVL
-422 DNALKGKETAN
+422 DNALKGEETAN
-433 YEFPLFTKDGKRVMV
+433 FEFPIFSKDGNRVMI
-448 LLNSSTRRNAEGQI
+448 LLNSSTRRNVNGEIIGM
-462 VGVLGVG
+462 LGVG
-469 QDISE
+469 QDISK
-474 MDKLRTE
+474 MDELRTV
-481 SESVAKELRQF
+481 SDAIAKELRQF

-505 NGMVNEWNQSAEKIT
+505 NGMVNEWNQSSEKIT
-520 GFSKKEVVGLDLVKR
+520 GFTKEEVLGEDLVAT
-535 YITLAYQKSVKKVL
+535 YINSNYQKSVKKVL
-549 DNALEGIETANFE
+549 DNAQRGVETANFE

-603 EYKNN
+603 EYKKN

-626 EQELGQ
+626 EKELGQ

-699 AQKLAFNPEIEDIV
+699 AQKLAFNPDIEDIV

-719 IAEYQL
+719 ITEYQF

-732 LIYDIPNSIIMINC
+732 LIYDIPNSIIMINV

-765 SNKNTPIKVSI
+765 SNKNTPIKISI

-783 SFSFEDFGIGIS
+783 SFSFQDYGIGIS

-811 AQSITG
+811 AQNIPG

-849 IILPFNIY
+849 IILPYNID

>member
-23 LLMRTDSVHEA
+23 LLMRTDSAHEA

-75 RHIVNPIKLKIG
+75 CHIVNPIKLKIG

-180 DLEVVKREKQ
+180 ELEVQNLEKQ
-190 NQIKILNS
+190 KQANELVIAKKEYDSQNQQQKKIVDKLSAEIVKLEFENHQNKIKATELDVAI
-198 VNKKRTKAANAFSIK
+198 KKSQKEAEAIAIK
-213 EIAFEKELERT
+213 EIAFKKELKKTR
-224 NIETESIANEMRQF
+224 IETESIAN
-238 IETANAPIFGIDS
+238 
-251 NGMVNEWNQ
+251 
-260 SAEKITG
+260 
-267 FSKKE
+267 
-272 VVGLD
+272 
-277 LVKRYITLAYQKS
+277 
-290 VKKVLD
+290 
-296 NALEGIETANF
+296 
-307 EFPLYAKDGKRVM
+307 
-320 ILLNSSTRR
+320 
-329 DSNNNII
+329 
-336 GMLGVG
+336 
-342 QDISKM
+342 
-348 TELRTKS
+348 
-355 EAIAKEL
+355 EL

-369 NAPIFGIDAHGLV
+369 NAPIFGIDSEGMV
-382 NEWNQTA
+382 NEWNQTS
-389 EKITSFKKDEV
+389 EKITGFTKKEV
-400 LGEDL
+400 LGQDL
-405 VETYITE
+405 VKRYITSA
-412 DYRKAVKEVL
+412 YQTKVKKVL
-422 DNALKGKETAN
+422 DNALKGEETAN
-433 YEFPLFTKDGKRVMV
+433 FEFPIFSKDGNRVMI
-448 LLNSSTRRNAEGQI
+448 LLNSSTRRNVNGEIIGM
-462 VGVLGVG
+462 LGVG
-469 QDISE
+469 QDISK
-474 MDKLRTE
+474 MDELRTV
-481 SESVAKELRQF
+481 SDAIAKELRQF

-505 NGMVNEWNQSAEKIT
+505 NGMVNEWNQSSEKIT
-520 GFSKKEVVGLDLVKR
+520 GFTKEEVLGEDLVAT
-535 YITLAYQKSVKKVL
+535 YINSNYQKSVKKVL
-549 DNALEGIETANFE
+549 DNAQRGVETANFE

-603 EYKNN
+603 EYKKN

-626 EQELGQ
+626 EKELGQ

-699 AQKLAFNPEIEDIV
+699 AQKLAFNPDIEDIV

-719 IAEYQL
+719 ITEYQF

-732 LIYDIPNSIIMINC
+732 LIYDIPNSIIMINV

-765 SNKNTPIKVSI
+765 SNKNTPIKISI

-783 SFSFEDFGIGIS
+783 SFSFQDYGIGIS

-811 AQSITG
+811 AQNIPG

-849 IILPFNIY
+849 IILPYNID

>member
-1 MRGKSRNERTAHY
+1 
-14 LETINSLGS
+14 
-23 LLMRTDSVHEA
+23 MRTDSAHEA
-34 AWIVAKHAVGE
+34 ARIVAKHAVGE

-180 DLEVVKREKQ
+180 ELEVQNLEKQ
-190 NQIKILNS
+190 KQANELVIAKKEYDSQNQQQKKIVDKLSAEIVKLKFENHQNKIKATELDVAI
-198 VNKKRTKAANAFSIK
+198 KKSQKEAEAIAIK
-213 EIAFEKELERT
+213 EIAFKKELKKTR
-224 NIETESIANEMRQF
+224 IETESIAN
-238 IETANAPIFGIDS
+238 
-251 NGMVNEWNQ
+251 
-260 SAEKITG
+260 
-267 FSKKE
+267 
-272 VVGLD
+272 
-277 LVKRYITLAYQKS
+277 
-290 VKKVLD
+290 
-296 NALEGIETANF
+296 
-307 EFPLYAKDGKRVM
+307 
-320 ILLNSSTRR
+320 
-329 DSNNNII
+329 
-336 GMLGVG
+336 
-342 QDISKM
+342 
-348 TELRTKS
+348 
-355 EAIAKEL
+355 EL

-369 NAPIFGIDAHGLV
+369 NAPIFGIDSEGMV
-382 NEWNQTA
+382 NEWNQTS
-389 EKITSFKKDEV
+389 EKITGFTKKEV
-400 LGEDL
+400 LGQDL
-405 VETYITE
+405 VKRYITSA
-412 DYRKAVKEVL
+412 YQTKVKKVL
-422 DNALKGKETAN
+422 DNALKGEETAN
-433 YEFPLFTKDGKRVMV
+433 FEFPIFSKDGNRVMI
-448 LLNSSTRRNAEGQI
+448 LLNSSTRRNVNGEI
-462 VGVLGVG
+462 VGMLGVG
-469 QDISE
+469 QDISK
-474 MDKLRTE
+474 MDELRTV
-481 SESVAKELRQF
+481 SDAIAKELRQF

-505 NGMVNEWNQSAEKIT
+505 NGMVNEWNQSSEKIT
-520 GFSKKEVVGLDLVKR
+520 GFTKEEVLGQDLVAT
-535 YITLAYQKSVKKVL
+535 YINSNYQKSVKKVL
-549 DNALEGIETANFE
+549 DNAQRGVETANFE

-603 EYKNN
+603 EYKKN

-626 EQELGQ
+626 EKELGQ

-699 AQKLAFNPEIEDIV
+699 AQKLAFNPDIEDIV

-719 IAEYQL
+719 ITEYQF

-732 LIYDIPNSIIMINC
+732 LIYDIPNSIIMINV

-765 SNKNTPIKVSI
+765 SNKNTPIKISI

-783 SFSFEDFGIGIS
+783 SFSFQDYGIGIS

-811 AQSITG
+811 AQNIPG

-849 IILPFNIY
+849 IILPYNID

>member
-23 LLMRTDSVHEA
+23 LLMRTDSAHEA

-70 KNPSS
+70 KNSSS

-115 DELRHSEMTVPIFS
+115 DELRHSEMTVPIFL

-180 DLEVVKREKQ
+180 ELEVQNLEKQ
-190 NQIKILNS
+190 KQANELVIAKKEYDSQNQQQKKIVDKLSAEIVKLEFENQQ
-198 VNKKRTKAANAFSIK
+198 NKTKATELDVAIKKSQKEAEAIAIK
-213 EIAFEKELERT
+213 EIAFKKELKKTR
-224 NIETESIANEMRQF
+224 IETESIAN
-238 IETANAPIFGIDS
+238 
-251 NGMVNEWNQ
+251 
-260 SAEKITG
+260 
-267 FSKKE
+267 
-272 VVGLD
+272 
-277 LVKRYITLAYQKS
+277 
-290 VKKVLD
+290 
-296 NALEGIETANF
+296 
-307 EFPLYAKDGKRVM
+307 
-320 ILLNSSTRR
+320 
-329 DSNNNII
+329 
-336 GMLGVG
+336 
-342 QDISKM
+342 
-348 TELRTKS
+348 
-355 EAIAKEL
+355 EL

-369 NAPIFGIDAHGLV
+369 NAPIFGIDSEGMV
-382 NEWNQTA
+382 NEWNQTS
-389 EKITSFKKDEV
+389 EKITGFTKKEV
-400 LGEDL
+400 LGQDL
-405 VETYITE
+405 VKRYITSA
-412 DYRKAVKEVL
+412 YQTKVKKVL
-422 DNALKGKETAN
+422 DNALKGEETAN
-433 YEFPLFTKDGKRVMV
+433 FEFPIFSKDGNRVMI
-448 LLNSSTRRNAEGQI
+448 LLNSSTRRNVNGEIIGM
-462 VGVLGVG
+462 LGVG
-469 QDISE
+469 QDISK
-474 MDKLRTE
+474 MDELRTV
-481 SESVAKELRQF
+481 SDAIAKELRQF

-505 NGMVNEWNQSAEKIT
+505 NGMVNEWNQSSEKIT
-520 GFSKKEVVGLDLVKR
+520 GFTKEEVLGQDLVAT
-535 YITLAYQKSVKKVL
+535 YINSNYQKSVKKVL
-549 DNALEGIETANFE
+549 DNAQRGVETANFE

-603 EYKNN
+603 EYKKN

-626 EQELGQ
+626 EKELGQ

-699 AQKLAFNPEIEDIV
+699 AQKLAFNPDIEDIV

-719 IAEYQL
+719 ITEYQF

-732 LIYDIPNSIIMINC
+732 LIYDIPNSIIMINV

-765 SNKNTPIKVSI
+765 SNKNTPIKISI

-783 SFSFEDFGIGIS
+783 SFSFQDYGIGIS

-811 AQSITG
+811 AQNIPG

-849 IILPFNIY
+849 IILPYNID

>member
-23 LLMRTDSVHEA
+23 LLMRTDSAHEA

-180 DLEVVKREKQ
+180 ELEVQNLEKQ
-190 NQIKILNS
+190 KQANELVIAKKEYDSQNQQQKKIVDKLSAEIVKLEFENHQNKIKATELDVAI
-198 VNKKRTKAANAFSIK
+198 KKSQKEAESIAIK
-213 EIAFEKELERT
+213 EIAFKKELKKTR
-224 NIETESIANEMRQF
+224 IETESIAN
-238 IETANAPIFGIDS
+238 
-251 NGMVNEWNQ
+251 
-260 SAEKITG
+260 
-267 FSKKE
+267 
-272 VVGLD
+272 
-277 LVKRYITLAYQKS
+277 
-290 VKKVLD
+290 
-296 NALEGIETANF
+296 
-307 EFPLYAKDGKRVM
+307 
-320 ILLNSSTRR
+320 
-329 DSNNNII
+329 
-336 GMLGVG
+336 
-342 QDISKM
+342 
-348 TELRTKS
+348 
-355 EAIAKEL
+355 EL

-369 NAPIFGIDAHGLV
+369 NAPIFGIDSEGMV
-382 NEWNQTA
+382 NEWNQTS
-389 EKITSFKKDEV
+389 EKITGFTKKEV
-400 LGEDL
+400 LGQDL
-405 VETYITE
+405 VKRYITSA
-412 DYRKAVKEVL
+412 YQTKVKKVL
-422 DNALKGKETAN
+422 DNALKGEETAN
-433 YEFPLFTKDGKRVMV
+433 FEFPIFSKDGNRVMI
-448 LLNSSTRRNAEGQI
+448 LLNSSTRRNVNGEIIGM
-462 VGVLGVG
+462 LGVG
-469 QDISE
+469 QDISK
-474 MDKLRTE
+474 MDELRTV
-481 SESVAKELRQF
+481 SDAIAKELRQF

-505 NGMVNEWNQSAEKIT
+505 NGMVNEWNQSSEKIT
-520 GFSKKEVVGLDLVKR
+520 GFTKEEVLGEDLVAT
-535 YITLAYQKSVKKVL
+535 YINSNYQKSVKKVL
-549 DNALEGIETANFE
+549 DNAQRGVETANFE

-603 EYKNN
+603 EYKKN

-626 EQELGQ
+626 EKELGQ

-699 AQKLAFNPEIEDIV
+699 AQKLAFNPDIEDIV

-719 IAEYQL
+719 ITEYQF

-732 LIYDIPNSIIMINC
+732 LIYDIPNSIIMINV

-765 SNKNTPIKVSI
+765 SNKNTPIKISI

-783 SFSFEDFGIGIS
+783 SFSFQDYGIGIS

-811 AQSITG
+811 AQNIPG

-849 IILPFNIY
+849 IILPYNID

>member
-1 MRGKSRNERTAHY
+1 
-14 LETINSLGS
+14 
-23 LLMRTDSVHEA
+23 MRTDSAHEA

-75 RHIVNPIKLKIG
+75 CHIVNPIKLKIG

-180 DLEVVKREKQ
+180 ELEVQNLEKQ
-190 NQIKILNS
+190 KQANELVIAKKEYDSQNQQQKKIVDKLSAEIVKLEFENHQNKIKATELDVAI
-198 VNKKRTKAANAFSIK
+198 KKSQKEAEAIAIK
-213 EIAFEKELERT
+213 EIAFKKELKKTR
-224 NIETESIANEMRQF
+224 IETESIAN
-238 IETANAPIFGIDS
+238 
-251 NGMVNEWNQ
+251 
-260 SAEKITG
+260 
-267 FSKKE
+267 
-272 VVGLD
+272 
-277 LVKRYITLAYQKS
+277 
-290 VKKVLD
+290 
-296 NALEGIETANF
+296 
-307 EFPLYAKDGKRVM
+307 
-320 ILLNSSTRR
+320 
-329 DSNNNII
+329 
-336 GMLGVG
+336 
-342 QDISKM
+342 
-348 TELRTKS
+348 
-355 EAIAKEL
+355 EL

-369 NAPIFGIDAHGLV
+369 NAPIFGIDSEGMV
-382 NEWNQTA
+382 NEWNQTS
-389 EKITSFKKDEV
+389 EKITGFTKKEV
-400 LGEDL
+400 LGQDL
-405 VETYITE
+405 VKRYITSA
-412 DYRKAVKEVL
+412 YQTKVKKVL
-422 DNALKGKETAN
+422 DNALKGEETAN
-433 YEFPLFTKDGKRVMV
+433 FEFPIFSKDGNRVMI
-448 LLNSSTRRNAEGQI
+448 LLNSSTRRNVNGEIIGM
-462 VGVLGVG
+462 LGVG
-469 QDISE
+469 QDISK
-474 MDKLRTE
+474 MDELRTV
-481 SESVAKELRQF
+481 SDAIAKELRQF

-505 NGMVNEWNQSAEKIT
+505 NGMVNEWNQSSEKIT
-520 GFSKKEVVGLDLVKR
+520 GFTKEEVLGEDLVAT
-535 YITLAYQKSVKKVL
+535 YINSNYQKSVKKVL
-549 DNALEGIETANFE
+549 DNAQRGVETANFE

-603 EYKNN
+603 EYKKN

-626 EQELGQ
+626 EKELGQ

-699 AQKLAFNPEIEDIV
+699 AQKLAFNPDIEDIV

-719 IAEYQL
+719 ITEYQF

-732 LIYDIPNSIIMINC
+732 LIYDIPNSIIMINV

-765 SNKNTPIKVSI
+765 SNKNTPIKISI

-783 SFSFEDFGIGIS
+783 SFSFQDYGIGIS

-811 AQSITG
+811 AQNIPG

-849 IILPFNIY
+849 IILPYNID

>member
-23 LLMRTDSVHEA
+23 LLMRTDSAHEA

-180 DLEVVKREKQ
+180 ELEVQNLEKQ
-190 NQIKILNS
+190 KQANELVIAKKEYDSQNQQQKKIVDKLSAEIVKLEFENHQ
-198 VNKKRTKAANAFSIK
+198 NKTKATELDVAIKKSQKEAEAIAIK
-213 EIAFEKELERT
+213 EIAFKKELKKTR
-224 NIETESIANEMRQF
+224 IETESIAN
-238 IETANAPIFGIDS
+238 
-251 NGMVNEWNQ
+251 
-260 SAEKITG
+260 
-267 FSKKE
+267 
-272 VVGLD
+272 
-277 LVKRYITLAYQKS
+277 
-290 VKKVLD
+290 
-296 NALEGIETANF
+296 
-307 EFPLYAKDGKRVM
+307 
-320 ILLNSSTRR
+320 
-329 DSNNNII
+329 
-336 GMLGVG
+336 
-342 QDISKM
+342 
-348 TELRTKS
+348 
-355 EAIAKEL
+355 EL

-369 NAPIFGIDAHGLV
+369 NAPIFGIDSEGMV
-382 NEWNQTA
+382 NEWNQTS
-389 EKITSFKKDEV
+389 EKITGFTKKEV
-400 LGEDL
+400 LGQDL
-405 VETYITE
+405 VKRYITSA
-412 DYRKAVKEVL
+412 YQTKVKKVL
-422 DNALKGKETAN
+422 DNALKGEETAN
-433 YEFPLFTKDGKRVMV
+433 FEFPIFSKDGNRVMI
-448 LLNSSTRRNAEGQI
+448 LLNSSTRRNVNGEIIGM
-462 VGVLGVG
+462 LGVG
-469 QDISE
+469 QDISK
-474 MDKLRTE
+474 MDELRTV
-481 SESVAKELRQF
+481 SDAIAKELRQF

-505 NGMVNEWNQSAEKIT
+505 NGMVNEWNQSSEKIT
-520 GFSKKEVVGLDLVKR
+520 GFTKEEVLGEDLVAT
-535 YITLAYQKSVKKVL
+535 YINSNYQKSVKKVL
-549 DNALEGIETANFE
+549 DNAQRGVETANFE

-603 EYKNN
+603 EYKKN

-626 EQELGQ
+626 EKELGQ

-684 MTIML
+684 MTTML

-699 AQKLAFNPEIEDIV
+699 AQKLAFNPDIEDIV

-719 IAEYQL
+719 ITEYQL
-725 SDTTNRQ
+725 SDSTNRQ
-732 LIYDIPNSIIMINC
+732 LIYDIPNSIIMINV

-765 SNKNTPIKVSI
+765 SNKNTPIKISI

-783 SFSFEDFGIGIS
+783 SFSFQDYGIGIS

-811 AQSITG
+811 AQNIPG

-849 IILPFNIY
+849 IILPYNID

>member
-23 LLMRTDSVHEA
+23 LLMRTDSAHEA

-70 KNPSS
+70 KNSSS

-180 DLEVVKREKQ
+180 ELEVQNLEKQ
-190 NQIKILNS
+190 KQANELVIAKKEYDSQNQQQKKIVDKLSAEIVKLEFENHQNKIKATELDVAI
-198 VNKKRTKAANAFSIK
+198 KKSQKEAEAIAIK
-213 EIAFEKELERT
+213 EIAFKKELKKTR
-224 NIETESIANEMRQF
+224 IETESIAN
-238 IETANAPIFGIDS
+238 
-251 NGMVNEWNQ
+251 
-260 SAEKITG
+260 
-267 FSKKE
+267 
-272 VVGLD
+272 
-277 LVKRYITLAYQKS
+277 
-290 VKKVLD
+290 
-296 NALEGIETANF
+296 
-307 EFPLYAKDGKRVM
+307 
-320 ILLNSSTRR
+320 
-329 DSNNNII
+329 
-336 GMLGVG
+336 
-342 QDISKM
+342 
-348 TELRTKS
+348 
-355 EAIAKEL
+355 EL

-369 NAPIFGIDAHGLV
+369 NAPIFGIDSEGMV
-382 NEWNQTA
+382 NEWNQTS
-389 EKITSFKKDEV
+389 EKITGFTKKEV
-400 LGEDL
+400 LGQDL
-405 VETYITE
+405 VKRYITSA
-412 DYRKAVKEVL
+412 YQTKVKKVL
-422 DNALKGKETAN
+422 DNALKGEETAN
-433 YEFPLFTKDGKRVMV
+433 FEFPIFSKDGNRVMI
-448 LLNSSTRRNAEGQI
+448 LLNSSTRRNVNGEIIGM
-462 VGVLGVG
+462 LGVG
-469 QDISE
+469 QDISK
-474 MDKLRTE
+474 MDELRTV
-481 SESVAKELRQF
+481 SDAIAKELRQF

-505 NGMVNEWNQSAEKIT
+505 NGMVNEWNQSSEKIT
-520 GFSKKEVVGLDLVKR
+520 GFTKEEVLGQDLVAT
-535 YITLAYQKSVKKVL
+535 YINSNYQKSVKKVL
-549 DNALEGIETANFE
+549 DNAQRGVETANFE

-603 EYKNN
+603 EYKKN

-626 EQELGQ
+626 EKELGQ

-699 AQKLAFNPEIEDIV
+699 AQKLAFNPDIEDIV

-719 IAEYQL
+719 ITEYQF

-732 LIYDIPNSIIMINC
+732 LIYDIPNSIIMINV

-765 SNKNTPIKVSI
+765 SNKNTPIKISI

-783 SFSFEDFGIGIS
+783 SFSFQDYGIGIS

-811 AQSITG
+811 AQNIPG

-849 IILPFNIY
+849 IILPYNID

>member
-23 LLMRTDSVHEA
+23 LLMRTDSAHEA

-70 KNPSS
+70 KNSSS

-115 DELRHSEMTVPIFS
+115 DELRHSEMTVPIFL

-180 DLEVVKREKQ
+180 ELEVQNLEKQ
-190 NQIKILNS
+190 KQANELVIAKKEYDSQNQQQKKIVDKLSAEIVKLEFENHQNKIKATELDVAI
-198 VNKKRTKAANAFSIK
+198 KKSQKEAESIAIK
-213 EIAFEKELERT
+213 EIAFKKELKKTR
-224 NIETESIANEMRQF
+224 IETESIAN
-238 IETANAPIFGIDS
+238 
-251 NGMVNEWNQ
+251 
-260 SAEKITG
+260 
-267 FSKKE
+267 
-272 VVGLD
+272 
-277 LVKRYITLAYQKS
+277 
-290 VKKVLD
+290 
-296 NALEGIETANF
+296 
-307 EFPLYAKDGKRVM
+307 
-320 ILLNSSTRR
+320 
-329 DSNNNII
+329 
-336 GMLGVG
+336 
-342 QDISKM
+342 
-348 TELRTKS
+348 
-355 EAIAKEL
+355 EL

-369 NAPIFGIDAHGLV
+369 NAPIFGIDSEGMV
-382 NEWNQTA
+382 NEWNQTS
-389 EKITSFKKDEV
+389 EKITGFTKKEV
-400 LGEDL
+400 LGQDL
-405 VETYITE
+405 VKRYITSA
-412 DYRKAVKEVL
+412 YQTKVKKVL
-422 DNALKGKETAN
+422 DNALKGEETAN
-433 YEFPLFTKDGKRVMV
+433 FEFPIFSKDGNRVMI
-448 LLNSSTRRNAEGQI
+448 LLNSSTRRNVNGEIIGM
-462 VGVLGVG
+462 LGVG
-469 QDISE
+469 QDISK
-474 MDKLRTE
+474 MDELRTV
-481 SESVAKELRQF
+481 SDAIAKELRQF

-505 NGMVNEWNQSAEKIT
+505 NGMVNEWNQSSEKIT
-520 GFSKKEVVGLDLVKR
+520 GFTKEEVLGEDLVAT
-535 YITLAYQKSVKKVL
+535 YINSNYQKSVKKVL
-549 DNALEGIETANFE
+549 DNAQRGVETANFE

-603 EYKNN
+603 EYKKN

-626 EQELGQ
+626 EKELGQ

-699 AQKLAFNPEIEDIV
+699 AQKLAFNPDIEDIV

-719 IAEYQL
+719 ITEYQF

-732 LIYDIPNSIIMINC
+732 LIYDIPNSIIMINV

-765 SNKNTPIKVSI
+765 SNKNTPIKISI

-783 SFSFEDFGIGIS
+783 SFSFQDYGIGIS

-811 AQSITG
+811 AQNIPG

-849 IILPFNIY
+849 IILPYNID

>member
-23 LLMRTDSVHEA
+23 LLMRTDSAHEA

-180 DLEVVKREKQ
+180 ELEVQNLEKQ
-190 NQIKILNS
+190 KQANELVIAKKEYDSQNQQQKKIVDKLSAEIVKLEFENHQ
-198 VNKKRTKAANAFSIK
+198 NKTKAIKLDIAIKKSQKEAEAIAIK
-213 EIAFEKELERT
+213 EIAFKKELKKTR
-224 NIETESIANEMRQF
+224 IETESIAN
-238 IETANAPIFGIDS
+238 
-251 NGMVNEWNQ
+251 
-260 SAEKITG
+260 
-267 FSKKE
+267 
-272 VVGLD
+272 
-277 LVKRYITLAYQKS
+277 
-290 VKKVLD
+290 
-296 NALEGIETANF
+296 
-307 EFPLYAKDGKRVM
+307 
-320 ILLNSSTRR
+320 
-329 DSNNNII
+329 
-336 GMLGVG
+336 
-342 QDISKM
+342 
-348 TELRTKS
+348 
-355 EAIAKEL
+355 EL

-369 NAPIFGIDAHGLV
+369 NAPIFGIDSEGMV
-382 NEWNQTA
+382 NEWNQTS
-389 EKITSFKKDEV
+389 EKITGFTKKEV
-400 LGEDL
+400 LGQDL
-405 VETYITE
+405 VKRYITSA
-412 DYRKAVKEVL
+412 YQTKVKKVL
-422 DNALKGKETAN
+422 DNALKGEETAN
-433 YEFPLFTKDGKRVMV
+433 FEFPIFSKDGNRVMI
-448 LLNSSTRRNAEGQI
+448 LLNSSTRRNVNGEI
-462 VGVLGVG
+462 VGMLGVG
-469 QDISE
+469 QDISK
-474 MDKLRTE
+474 MDELRTV
-481 SESVAKELRQF
+481 SDAIAKELRQF

-505 NGMVNEWNQSAEKIT
+505 NGMVNEWNQSSEKIT
-520 GFSKKEVVGLDLVKR
+520 GFTKEEVLGEDLVAT
-535 YITLAYQKSVKKVL
+535 YINSNYQKSVKKVL
-549 DNALEGIETANFE
+549 DNAQRGVETANFE

-603 EYKNN
+603 EYKKN

-626 EQELGQ
+626 EKELGQ

-699 AQKLAFNPEIEDIV
+699 AQKLAFNPDIEDIV

-719 IAEYQL
+719 ITEYQF

-732 LIYDIPNSIIMINC
+732 LIYDIPNSIIMINV

-765 SNKNTPIKVSI
+765 SNKNTPIKISI

-783 SFSFEDFGIGIS
+783 SFSFQDYGIGIS

-811 AQSITG
+811 AQNIPG

-849 IILPFNIY
+849 IILPYNID

>member
-23 LLMRTDSVHEA
+23 LLMRTDSAHEA

-70 KNPSS
+70 KNSSS

-180 DLEVVKREKQ
+180 ELEVQNLEKQ
-190 NQIKILNS
+190 KQANELVIAKKEYDSQNQQQKKIVDKLSAEIVKLEFENQQ
-198 VNKKRTKAANAFSIK
+198 NKTKATELDVAIKKSQKEAEAIAIK
-213 EIAFEKELERT
+213 EIAFKKELKKTR
-224 NIETESIANEMRQF
+224 IETESIAN
-238 IETANAPIFGIDS
+238 
-251 NGMVNEWNQ
+251 
-260 SAEKITG
+260 
-267 FSKKE
+267 
-272 VVGLD
+272 
-277 LVKRYITLAYQKS
+277 
-290 VKKVLD
+290 
-296 NALEGIETANF
+296 
-307 EFPLYAKDGKRVM
+307 
-320 ILLNSSTRR
+320 
-329 DSNNNII
+329 
-336 GMLGVG
+336 
-342 QDISKM
+342 
-348 TELRTKS
+348 
-355 EAIAKEL
+355 EL

-369 NAPIFGIDAHGLV
+369 NAPIFGIDSEGMV
-382 NEWNQTA
+382 NEWNQTS
-389 EKITSFKKDEV
+389 EKITGFTKKEV
-400 LGEDL
+400 LGQDL
-405 VETYITE
+405 VKRYITSA
-412 DYRKAVKEVL
+412 YQTKVKKVL
-422 DNALKGKETAN
+422 DNALKGEETAN
-433 YEFPLFTKDGKRVMV
+433 FEFPIFSKDGNRVMI
-448 LLNSSTRRNAEGQI
+448 LLNSSTRRNVNGEIIGM
-462 VGVLGVG
+462 LGVG
-469 QDISE
+469 QDISK
-474 MDKLRTE
+474 MDELRTV
-481 SESVAKELRQF
+481 SDAIAKELRQF

-505 NGMVNEWNQSAEKIT
+505 NGMVNEWNQSSEKIT
-520 GFSKKEVVGLDLVKR
+520 GFTKEEVLGQDLVAT
-535 YITLAYQKSVKKVL
+535 YINSNYQKSVKKVL
-549 DNALEGIETANFE
+549 DNAQRGVETANFE

-603 EYKNN
+603 EYKKN

-626 EQELGQ
+626 EKELGQ

-699 AQKLAFNPEIEDIV
+699 AQKLAFNPDIEDIV

-719 IAEYQL
+719 ITEYQF

-732 LIYDIPNSIIMINC
+732 LIYDIPNSIIMINV

-765 SNKNTPIKVSI
+765 SNKNTPIKISI

-783 SFSFEDFGIGIS
+783 SFSFQDYGIGIS

-811 AQSITG
+811 AQNIPG

-849 IILPFNIY
+849 IILPYNID

>member
-23 LLMRTDSVHEA
+23 LLMRTDSAHEA

-115 DELRHSEMTVPIFS
+115 DELRHSEMTVPIFL

-180 DLEVVKREKQ
+180 ELEVQNLEKQ
-190 NQIKILNS
+190 KQANELVIAKKEYDSQNQQQKKIVDKLSAEIVKLEFENHQ
-198 VNKKRTKAANAFSIK
+198 NKTKAIKLDIAIKKSQKEAEAIAIK
-213 EIAFEKELERT
+213 EIAFKKELKKTR
-224 NIETESIANEMRQF
+224 IETESIAN
-238 IETANAPIFGIDS
+238 
-251 NGMVNEWNQ
+251 
-260 SAEKITG
+260 
-267 FSKKE
+267 
-272 VVGLD
+272 
-277 LVKRYITLAYQKS
+277 
-290 VKKVLD
+290 
-296 NALEGIETANF
+296 
-307 EFPLYAKDGKRVM
+307 
-320 ILLNSSTRR
+320 
-329 DSNNNII
+329 
-336 GMLGVG
+336 
-342 QDISKM
+342 
-348 TELRTKS
+348 
-355 EAIAKEL
+355 EL

-369 NAPIFGIDAHGLV
+369 NAPIFGIDSEGMV
-382 NEWNQTA
+382 NEWNQTS
-389 EKITSFKKDEV
+389 EKITGFTKKEV
-400 LGEDL
+400 LGQDL
-405 VETYITE
+405 VKRYITSA
-412 DYRKAVKEVL
+412 YQTKVKKVL
-422 DNALKGKETAN
+422 DNALKGEETAN
-433 YEFPLFTKDGKRVMV
+433 FEFPIFSKDGNRVMI
-448 LLNSSTRRNAEGQI
+448 LLNSSTRRNVNGEI
-462 VGVLGVG
+462 VGMLGVG
-469 QDISE
+469 QDISK
-474 MDKLRTE
+474 MDELRTV
-481 SESVAKELRQF
+481 SDAIAKELRQF

-505 NGMVNEWNQSAEKIT
+505 NGMVNEWNQSSEKIT
-520 GFSKKEVVGLDLVKR
+520 GFTKEEVLGEDLVAT
-535 YITLAYQKSVKKVL
+535 YINSNYQKSVKKVL
-549 DNALEGIETANFE
+549 DNAQRGVETANFE

-603 EYKNN
+603 EYKKN

-626 EQELGQ
+626 EKELGQ

-684 MTIML
+684 MTTML

-699 AQKLAFNPEIEDIV
+699 AQKLAFNPDIEDIV

-719 IAEYQL
+719 ITEYQF

-732 LIYDIPNSIIMINC
+732 LIYDIPNSIIMINV

-765 SNKNTPIKVSI
+765 SNKNTPIKISI

-783 SFSFEDFGIGIS
+783 SFSFQDYGIGIS

-811 AQSITG
+811 AQNIPG

-849 IILPFNIY
+849 IILPYNID

>member
-23 LLMRTDSVHEA
+23 LLMRTDSAHEA

-180 DLEVVKREKQ
+180 ELEVQNLEKQ
-190 NQIKILNS
+190 KQANELVIAKKEYDSQNQQQKKIVDKLSAEIVKLEFENQQ
-198 VNKKRTKAANAFSIK
+198 NKTKATELDVAIKKSQKEAEAIAIK
-213 EIAFEKELERT
+213 EIAFKKELKKTR
-224 NIETESIANEMRQF
+224 IETESIAN
-238 IETANAPIFGIDS
+238 
-251 NGMVNEWNQ
+251 
-260 SAEKITG
+260 
-267 FSKKE
+267 
-272 VVGLD
+272 
-277 LVKRYITLAYQKS
+277 
-290 VKKVLD
+290 
-296 NALEGIETANF
+296 
-307 EFPLYAKDGKRVM
+307 
-320 ILLNSSTRR
+320 
-329 DSNNNII
+329 
-336 GMLGVG
+336 
-342 QDISKM
+342 
-348 TELRTKS
+348 
-355 EAIAKEL
+355 EL

-369 NAPIFGIDAHGLV
+369 NAPIFGIDSEGMV
-382 NEWNQTA
+382 NEWNQTS
-389 EKITSFKKDEV
+389 EKITGFTKKEV
-400 LGEDL
+400 LGQDL
-405 VETYITE
+405 VKRYITSA
-412 DYRKAVKEVL
+412 YQTKVKKVL
-422 DNALKGKETAN
+422 DNALKGEETAN
-433 YEFPLFTKDGKRVMV
+433 FEFPIFSKDGNRVMI
-448 LLNSSTRRNAEGQI
+448 LLNSSTRRNVNGEIIGM
-462 VGVLGVG
+462 LGVG
-469 QDISE
+469 QDISK
-474 MDKLRTE
+474 MDELRTV
-481 SESVAKELRQF
+481 SDAIAKELRQF

-505 NGMVNEWNQSAEKIT
+505 NGMVNEWNQSSEKIT
-520 GFSKKEVVGLDLVKR
+520 GFTKEEVLGEDLVAT
-535 YITLAYQKSVKKVL
+535 YINSNYQKSVKKVL
-549 DNALEGIETANFE
+549 DNAQRGVETANFE

-603 EYKNN
+603 EYKKN

-626 EQELGQ
+626 EKELGQ

-699 AQKLAFNPEIEDIV
+699 AQKLAFNPDIEDIV

-719 IAEYQL
+719 ITEYQF

-732 LIYDIPNSIIMINC
+732 LIYDIPNSIIMINV

-765 SNKNTPIKVSI
+765 SNKNTPIKISI

-783 SFSFEDFGIGIS
+783 SFSFQDYGIGIS

-811 AQSITG
+811 AQNIPG

-849 IILPFNIY
+849 IILPYNID

>member
-23 LLMRTDSVHEA
+23 LLMRTDSAHEA

-180 DLEVVKREKQ
+180 ELEVQNLEKQ
-190 NQIKILNS
+190 KQANELVIAKKEYDSQNQQQKKIVDKLSAEIVKLEFENHQNKIKATELDVAI
-198 VNKKRTKAANAFSIK
+198 KKSQKEAEAIAIK
-213 EIAFEKELERT
+213 EIAFKKELKKTR
-224 NIETESIANEMRQF
+224 IETESIAN
-238 IETANAPIFGIDS
+238 
-251 NGMVNEWNQ
+251 
-260 SAEKITG
+260 
-267 FSKKE
+267 
-272 VVGLD
+272 
-277 LVKRYITLAYQKS
+277 
-290 VKKVLD
+290 
-296 NALEGIETANF
+296 
-307 EFPLYAKDGKRVM
+307 
-320 ILLNSSTRR
+320 
-329 DSNNNII
+329 
-336 GMLGVG
+336 
-342 QDISKM
+342 
-348 TELRTKS
+348 
-355 EAIAKEL
+355 EL

-369 NAPIFGIDAHGLV
+369 NAPIFGIDSEGMV
-382 NEWNQTA
+382 NEWNQTS
-389 EKITSFKKDEV
+389 EKITGFTKKEV
-400 LGEDL
+400 LGQDL
-405 VETYITE
+405 VKRYITSA
-412 DYRKAVKEVL
+412 YQTKVKKVL
-422 DNALKGKETAN
+422 DNALKGEETAN
-433 YEFPLFTKDGKRVMV
+433 FEFPIFSKDGNRVMI
-448 LLNSSTRRNAEGQI
+448 LLNSSTRRNVNGEIIGM
-462 VGVLGVG
+462 LGVG
-469 QDISE
+469 QDISK
-474 MDKLRTE
+474 MDELRTV
-481 SESVAKELRQF
+481 SDAIAKELRQF

-505 NGMVNEWNQSAEKIT
+505 NGMVNEWNQSSEKIT
-520 GFSKKEVVGLDLVKR
+520 GFTKEEVLGEDLVAT
-535 YITLAYQKSVKKVL
+535 YINSNYQKSVKKVL
-549 DNALEGIETANFE
+549 DNAQRGVETANFE

-603 EYKNN
+603 EYKKN

-626 EQELGQ
+626 EKELGQ

-699 AQKLAFNPEIEDIV
+699 AQKLAFNPDIEDIV

-719 IAEYQL
+719 ITEYQL
-725 SDTTNRQ
+725 SDSTNRQ
-732 LIYDIPNSIIMINC
+732 LIYDIPNSIIMINV

-765 SNKNTPIKVSI
+765 SNKNTPIKISI

-783 SFSFEDFGIGIS
+783 SFSFQDYGIGIS

-811 AQSITG
+811 AQNIPG

-849 IILPFNIY
+849 IILPYNID

>member
-23 LLMRTDSVHEA
+23 LLMRTDSAHEA

-180 DLEVVKREKQ
+180 ELEVQNLEKQ
-190 NQIKILNS
+190 KQANELVIAKKEYDSQNQQQKKIVDKLSAEIVKLEFENHQ
-198 VNKKRTKAANAFSIK
+198 NKTKAIKLDIAIKKSQKEAEAIAIK
-213 EIAFEKELERT
+213 EIAFKKELKKTR
-224 NIETESIANEMRQF
+224 IETESIAN
-238 IETANAPIFGIDS
+238 
-251 NGMVNEWNQ
+251 
-260 SAEKITG
+260 
-267 FSKKE
+267 
-272 VVGLD
+272 
-277 LVKRYITLAYQKS
+277 
-290 VKKVLD
+290 
-296 NALEGIETANF
+296 
-307 EFPLYAKDGKRVM
+307 
-320 ILLNSSTRR
+320 
-329 DSNNNII
+329 
-336 GMLGVG
+336 
-342 QDISKM
+342 
-348 TELRTKS
+348 
-355 EAIAKEL
+355 EL

-369 NAPIFGIDAHGLV
+369 NAPIFGIDSEGMV
-382 NEWNQTA
+382 NEWNQTS
-389 EKITSFKKDEV
+389 EKITGFTKKEV
-400 LGEDL
+400 LGQDL
-405 VETYITE
+405 VKRYITSA
-412 DYRKAVKEVL
+412 YQTKVKKVL
-422 DNALKGKETAN
+422 DNALKGEETAN
-433 YEFPLFTKDGKRVMV
+433 FEFPIFSKDGNRVMI
-448 LLNSSTRRNAEGQI
+448 LLNSSTRRNVNGEIIGM
-462 VGVLGVG
+462 LGVG
-469 QDISE
+469 QDISK
-474 MDKLRTE
+474 MDELRTV
-481 SESVAKELRQF
+481 SDAIAKELRQF

-505 NGMVNEWNQSAEKIT
+505 NGMVNEWNQSSEKIT
-520 GFSKKEVVGLDLVKR
+520 GFTKEEVLGEDLVAT
-535 YITLAYQKSVKKVL
+535 YINSNYQKSVKKVL
-549 DNALEGIETANFE
+549 DNAQRGVETANFE

-603 EYKNN
+603 EYKKN

-626 EQELGQ
+626 EKELGQ

-699 AQKLAFNPEIEDIV
+699 AQKLAFNPDIEDIV

-719 IAEYQL
+719 ITEYQF

-732 LIYDIPNSIIMINC
+732 LIYDIPNSIIMINV

-765 SNKNTPIKVSI
+765 SNKNTPIKISI

-783 SFSFEDFGIGIS
+783 SFSFQDYGIGIS

-811 AQSITG
+811 AQNIPG

-849 IILPFNIY
+849 IILPYNID

>member
-1 MRGKSRNERTAHY
+1 
-14 LETINSLGS
+14 
-23 LLMRTDSVHEA
+23 MRTDSAHEA

-45 LGYIDCIIYLIN
+45 LGYIDCIIYLMN

-70 KNPSS
+70 KNSSS

-115 DELRHSEMTVPIFS
+115 DELRHSEMTVPIFL

-180 DLEVVKREKQ
+180 ELEVQNLEKQ
-190 NQIKILNS
+190 KQANELVIAKKEYDSQNQQQKKIVDKLSAEIVKLEFENQQ
-198 VNKKRTKAANAFSIK
+198 NKTKATELDVAIKKSQKEAEAIAIK
-213 EIAFEKELERT
+213 EIAFKKELKKTR
-224 NIETESIANEMRQF
+224 IETESIAN
-238 IETANAPIFGIDS
+238 
-251 NGMVNEWNQ
+251 
-260 SAEKITG
+260 
-267 FSKKE
+267 
-272 VVGLD
+272 
-277 LVKRYITLAYQKS
+277 
-290 VKKVLD
+290 
-296 NALEGIETANF
+296 
-307 EFPLYAKDGKRVM
+307 
-320 ILLNSSTRR
+320 
-329 DSNNNII
+329 
-336 GMLGVG
+336 
-342 QDISKM
+342 
-348 TELRTKS
+348 
-355 EAIAKEL
+355 EL

-369 NAPIFGIDAHGLV
+369 NAPIFGIDSEGMV
-382 NEWNQTA
+382 NEWNQTS
-389 EKITSFKKDEV
+389 EKITGFTKKEV
-400 LGEDL
+400 LGQDL
-405 VETYITE
+405 VKRYITSA
-412 DYRKAVKEVL
+412 YQTKVKKVL
-422 DNALKGKETAN
+422 DNALKGEETAN
-433 YEFPLFTKDGKRVMV
+433 FEFPIFSKDGNRVMI
-448 LLNSSTRRNAEGQI
+448 LLNSSTRRNVNGEIIGM
-462 VGVLGVG
+462 LGVG
-469 QDISE
+469 QDISK
-474 MDKLRTE
+474 MDELRTV
-481 SESVAKELRQF
+481 SDAIAKELRQF

-505 NGMVNEWNQSAEKIT
+505 NGMVNEWNQSSEKIT
-520 GFSKKEVVGLDLVKR
+520 GFTKEEVLGQDLVAT
-535 YITLAYQKSVKKVL
+535 YINSNYQKSVKKVL
-549 DNALEGIETANFE
+549 DNAQRGVETANFE

-603 EYKNN
+603 EYKKN

-626 EQELGQ
+626 EKELGQ

-699 AQKLAFNPEIEDIV
+699 AQKLAFNPDIEDIV

-719 IAEYQL
+719 ITEYQF

-732 LIYDIPNSIIMINC
+732 LIYDIPNSIIMINV

-765 SNKNTPIKVSI
+765 SNKNTPIKISI

-783 SFSFEDFGIGIS
+783 SFSFQDYGIGIS

-811 AQSITG
+811 AQNIPG

-849 IILPFNIY
+849 IILPYNID

>member
-1 MRGKSRNERTAHY
+1 
-14 LETINSLGS
+14 
-23 LLMRTDSVHEA
+23 MRTDSAHEA

-180 DLEVVKREKQ
+180 ELEVQNLEKQ
-190 NQIKILNS
+190 KQANELVIAKKEYDSQNQQQKKIVDKLSAEIVKLEFENHQ
-198 VNKKRTKAANAFSIK
+198 NKTKAIKLDIAINKSQKEAEAIAIK
-213 EIAFEKELERT
+213 EIAFKKELKKTR
-224 NIETESIANEMRQF
+224 IETESIAN
-238 IETANAPIFGIDS
+238 
-251 NGMVNEWNQ
+251 
-260 SAEKITG
+260 
-267 FSKKE
+267 
-272 VVGLD
+272 
-277 LVKRYITLAYQKS
+277 
-290 VKKVLD
+290 
-296 NALEGIETANF
+296 
-307 EFPLYAKDGKRVM
+307 
-320 ILLNSSTRR
+320 
-329 DSNNNII
+329 
-336 GMLGVG
+336 
-342 QDISKM
+342 
-348 TELRTKS
+348 
-355 EAIAKEL
+355 EL

-369 NAPIFGIDAHGLV
+369 NAPIFGIDSEGMV
-382 NEWNQTA
+382 NEWNQTS
-389 EKITSFKKDEV
+389 EKITGFTKKEV
-400 LGEDL
+400 LGQDL
-405 VETYITE
+405 VKRYITSA
-412 DYRKAVKEVL
+412 YQTKVKKVL
-422 DNALKGKETAN
+422 DNALKGEETAN
-433 YEFPLFTKDGKRVMV
+433 FEFPIFSKDGNRVMI
-448 LLNSSTRRNAEGQI
+448 LLNSSTRRNVNGEI
-462 VGVLGVG
+462 VGMLGVG
-469 QDISE
+469 QDISK
-474 MDKLRTE
+474 MDELRTV
-481 SESVAKELRQF
+481 SDAIAKELRQF

-505 NGMVNEWNQSAEKIT
+505 NGMVNEWNQSSEKIT
-520 GFSKKEVVGLDLVKR
+520 GFTKEEVLGEDLVAT
-535 YITLAYQKSVKKVL
+535 YINSNYQKSVKKVL
-549 DNALEGIETANFE
+549 DNAQRGVETANFE

-603 EYKNN
+603 EYKKN

-626 EQELGQ
+626 EKELGQ

-699 AQKLAFNPEIEDIV
+699 AQKLAFNPDIEDIV
-713 FLIRQI
+713 FLIRKI
-719 IAEYQL
+719 ITEYQF

-732 LIYDIPNSIIMINC
+732 LIYDIPNSIIMINV

-765 SNKNTPIKVSI
+765 SNKNTPIKISI

-783 SFSFEDFGIGIS
+783 SFSFQDYGIGIS

-811 AQSITG
+811 AQNIPG

-849 IILPFNIY
+849 IILPYNID

>member
-23 LLMRTDSVHEA
+23 LLMRTDSAHEA

-180 DLEVVKREKQ
+180 ELEVQNLEKQ
-190 NQIKILNS
+190 KQANELVIAKKEYDSQNQQQKKIVDKLSAEIVKLEFENHQ
-198 VNKKRTKAANAFSIK
+198 NKTKAIKLDIAINKSQKEAEAIAIK
-213 EIAFEKELERT
+213 EIAFKKELKKTR
-224 NIETESIANEMRQF
+224 IETESIAN
-238 IETANAPIFGIDS
+238 
-251 NGMVNEWNQ
+251 
-260 SAEKITG
+260 
-267 FSKKE
+267 
-272 VVGLD
+272 
-277 LVKRYITLAYQKS
+277 
-290 VKKVLD
+290 
-296 NALEGIETANF
+296 
-307 EFPLYAKDGKRVM
+307 
-320 ILLNSSTRR
+320 
-329 DSNNNII
+329 
-336 GMLGVG
+336 
-342 QDISKM
+342 
-348 TELRTKS
+348 
-355 EAIAKEL
+355 EL

-369 NAPIFGIDAHGLV
+369 NAPIFGIDSEGMV
-382 NEWNQTA
+382 NEWNQTS
-389 EKITSFKKDEV
+389 EKITGFTKKEV
-400 LGEDL
+400 LGQDL
-405 VETYITE
+405 VKRYITSA
-412 DYRKAVKEVL
+412 YQTKVKKVL
-422 DNALKGKETAN
+422 DNALKGEETAN
-433 YEFPLFTKDGKRVMV
+433 FEFPIFSKDGNRVMI
-448 LLNSSTRRNAEGQI
+448 LLNSSTRRNVNGEIIGM
-462 VGVLGVG
+462 LGVG
-469 QDISE
+469 QDISK
-474 MDKLRTE
+474 MDELRTV
-481 SESVAKELRQF
+481 SDAIAKELRQF

-505 NGMVNEWNQSAEKIT
+505 NGMVNEWNQSSEKIT
-520 GFSKKEVVGLDLVKR
+520 GFTKEEVLGQDLVAT
-535 YITLAYQKSVKKVL
+535 YINSNYQKSVKKVL
-549 DNALEGIETANFE
+549 DNAQRGVETANFE

-603 EYKNN
+603 EYKKN

-626 EQELGQ
+626 EKELGQ

-699 AQKLAFNPEIEDIV
+699 AQKLAFNPDIEDIV

-719 IAEYQL
+719 ITEYQF

-732 LIYDIPNSIIMINC
+732 LIYDIPNSIIMINV

-765 SNKNTPIKVSI
+765 SNKNTPIKISI

-783 SFSFEDFGIGIS
+783 SFSFQDYGIGIS

-811 AQSITG
+811 AQNIPG

-849 IILPFNIY
+849 IILPYNID